1 MNKILYQTNNKETD
15 NQNIII
21 NNRSYIELTGIT
33 KIESMNE
40 YEFYVNSTLGNI
52 LLKGESLEMIQLDID
67 KGILKLKG
75 KIYSLEYTNEIKKKQ
90 KSMLGKIFKW

>member
-21 NNRSYIELTGIT
+21 NNRAYIELTGIT

-40 YEFYVNSTLGNI
+40 YEFYVISTLGNI